1 MEQRIEQWG
10 SDSYPELQVPLSQ
23 MGTSVH
29 CAPVWKCEEAGSIS
43 DGQSGRDSEGSVW
56 LWADLLDTSKLD
68 TSLVRCGGTVL
79 TCDQHLSECGG
90 VRLLWAAH

>member
-1 MEQRIEQWG
+1 MG
-10 SDSYPELQVPLSQ
+10 VGTPYPELQVPLSQ
-23 MGTSVH
+23 MGPSVH
-29 CAPVWKCEEAGSIS
+29 CAPVWKYEEAGSIS
-43 DGQSGRDSEGSVW
+43 DGQSGSVW

-79 TCDQHLSECGG
+79 TCDQHLNERGG

>member
-1 MEQRIEQWG
+1 MNSG
-10 SDSYPELQVPLSQ
+10 SRSPYPELQVPLRQ

-56 LWADLLDTSKLD
+56 LRADLLDTSKLD
-68 TSLVRCGGTVL
+68 TSSGEVWWCSPDL
-79 TCDQHLSECGG
+79 
-90 VRLLWAAH
+90 